1 MKVSKTPFT
10 LFVLII
16 LSFSLMLVI
25 GCGKEEGPLD
35 TVIMNEAGEYD
46 QAKVTATT
54 TILQAIDSYNSA
66 YPSSPIDPAS
76 YFSGVNQSTLKGL
89 KDRGINNFNAVS
101 GVIDNL
107 KSEVEDAKA
116 LAPKFVMV
124 SKGDTEKGLRMKI
137 LTEEIG
143 LSSEEAAGLVKGLQ
157 MCKNLQ
163 AGWKM
168 WYVYNPDTKEFATAY
183 TKGDADV
190 SPVGAQMAMMKNME
204 VEYGN
209 KFVPY
214 LNRISGLETEIE
226 NVKSDVEGIKEN
238 IEKTKS
244 YYAENI
250 ENINAEFTKDKNTMK
265 YVAGSEIDL
274 KAKMVIKKDAL
285 IGYDFS
291 MVKEFDIREGTLEL
305 PFSTAGYKEVT
316 VLPAIFN
323 ASDFS
328 ITQSGGKYIFK
339 INPGREAKFL
349 QNVVVFTAK

>member
-10 LFVLII
+10 LFVLLI
-16 LSFSLMLVI
+16 LSFSLVMVT

-54 TILQAIDSYNSA
+54 TLLQAIDSYNSA
-66 YPSSPIDPAS
+66 YPSNPIDPAS
-76 YFSGVNQSTLKGL
+76 YFSGVNQSTFKGL
-89 KDRGINNFNAVS
+89 KDRGINNLTAVS

-107 KSEVEDAKA
+107 KSEVEDAKG

-124 SKGDTEKGLRMKI
+124 QKGDTEKSLRMKI

-143 LSSEEAAGLVKGLQ
+143 LSSEEAAELIKGLQ

-168 WYVYNPDTKEFATAY
+168 WYIYNPDTKEFTTGY
-183 TKGDADV
+183 TKGDASV
-190 SPVGAQMAMMKNME
+190 SPSGAQMAMMKNME

-214 LNRISGLETEIE
+214 LNRISGLETEVD
-226 NVKSDVEGIKEN
+226 NVKSDIESIKEN

-250 ENINAEFTKDKNTMK
+250 ERINEEFTKDKNTMK
-265 YVAGSEIDL
+265 YIAGSKKDL
-274 KAKMVIKKDAL
+274 EARMVLKKDAL
-285 IGYDFS
+285 MGYDFG
-291 MVKEFDIREGTLEL
+291 MVKDFDIRTGTLEL

-316 VLPAIFN
+316 ILPAIFT
-323 ASDFS
+323 ASDYS

-339 INPGREAKFL
+339 INPGKEAKFL
-349 QNVVVFTAK
+349 QNVVVFAAK